1 MASSNSYKRKLE
13 GSENGG
19 RKTGFSDGPPPM
31 DEVELA
37 KQRAQEIVARLV
49 NTAEAKRPRIDEE
62 STRTATEPKPLSQS
76 IQNLQYGDLSSM
88 AQQNQSSDFQG
99 SSRKFDVPNSK
110 VGLLIGKGGETIKYL
125 QQNSGCKI
133 QITRDADADPF
144 SQTRNIELIGPLDR
158 INKAEQLINDIIS
171 QADIGASGAQIA
183 RGFSSF
189 QSGGEQIQMQVPNN
203 KVGLII
209 GKGGETIKNLQSRS
223 GARVQL
229 IPLHLPEG
237 DTSTSR
243 TLQLTG
249 TTNQLESA
257 QEMIKDIISEN
268 RFKGSP
274 MMALPNQQGYG
285 PRGPAPQWAPR
296 GPPPVQYPG
305 YGYGHQQQQGTLPY
319 PGLTQYQSQPYGSY
333 PSQPPS
339 GTAQDQWP
347 PAPVQAQQQS
357 GEYDYYGQQ
366 VQAGAPSTVV
376 NYGYGQAQ
384 GGGYGV
390 PGTYGQQ
397 VTSQQ
402 SYAQGYGDQGSSQ
415 QVYGQ
420 QGNNDG
426 YDQQGNPQQWYA
438 QQGNSQQGYV
448 QEGNPQQGYLQQ
460 GNSEQEPGNSEQ
472 GYAQQVGPP
481 GVPGS
486 EAVSQKGPH
495 TGTYGSQSSSQ
506 KGYLEQ
512 GYGTAGLSHMPH
524 SSNQGY
530 PQEGNGVSGVSNDGY
545 NQQSSP
551 KPGYE
556 QKGTQSGYGQP
567 LSVHPS
573 YGQNT
578 PSQSSYGQQ
587 ASSQPSYVHQ
597 SISQPAYAQ
606 QASAQSGYSQQGPI
620 QIGTALKEPSQTY
633 EQEGL
638 SQPVQAK
645 QESSQV
651 GSVQNKPP
659 YAGYEQHKASQK
671 VYE

>member
-1 MASSNSYKRKLE
+1 
-13 GSENGG
+13 
-19 RKTGFSDGPPPM
+19 
-31 DEVELA
+31 
-37 KQRAQEIVARLV
+37 
-49 NTAEAKRPRIDEE
+49 
-62 STRTATEPKPLSQS
+62 
-76 IQNLQYGDLSSM
+76 M
-88 AQQNQSSDFQG
+88 AQQNQSSNFQG
-99 SSRKFDVPNSK
+99 SSRKFDVPNPK

-144 SQTRNIELIGPLDR
+144 SPTREIELIGPLDR
-158 INKAEQLINDIIS
+158 INKAEQLIKDIIA
-171 QADIGASGAQIA
+171 QADVGVSGAQIA
-183 RGFSSF
+183 RGFNGL
-189 QSGGEQIQMQVPNN
+189 QPGGEQIQIQVPNN

-249 TTNQLESA
+249 NANQIEAA
-257 QEMIKDIISEN
+257 QEMIKDITSEN

-285 PRGPAPQWAPR
+285 PRGPAAQWAPR

-305 YGYGHQQQQGTLPY
+305 YGYGHQQQGTLPY
-319 PGLTQYQSQPYGSY
+319 PGLSQYQSQPYGSY
-333 PSQPPS
+333 PSQPPN
-339 GTAQDQWP
+339 GTGQDQWA
-347 PAPVQAQQQS
+347 PAPAQAQQQT

-366 VQAGAPSTVV
+366 VQTGTPSTEV

-390 PGTYGQQ
+390 PGIYGQQ
-397 VTSQQ
+397 VASQQ

-415 QVYGQ
+415 QVYRQ
-420 QGNNDG
+420 QGNDEG
-426 YDQQGNPQQWYA
+426 YDQQGNPQQGYV
-438 QQGNSQQGYV
+438 QQGNPQQVYV
-448 QEGNPQQGYLQQ
+448 QQGNPQQGYVQP
-460 GNSEQEPGNSEQ
+460 GNSEQE
-472 GYAQQVGPP
+472 YAQQVGPP
-481 GVPGS
+481 GVSGS
-486 EAVSQKGPH
+486 EAVSQTGPP
-495 TGTYGSQSSSQ
+495 TGTYGRQSSSQ
-506 KGYLEQ
+506 KGFFEQ
-512 GYGTAGLSHMPH
+512 GYGTPGLSHVPH
-524 SSNQGY
+524 GLKQGY
-530 PQEGNGVSGVSNDGY
+530 PQEGNGVSGVSNDGH

-567 LSVHPS
+567 LSAHPS
-573 YGQNT
+573 YGQNI

-587 ASSQPSYVHQ
+587 SSSQPAYVQQ
-597 SISQPAYAQ
+597 SITQPGYAQ
-606 QASAQSGYSQQGPI
+606 QASAQSGYSQQVPT
-620 QIGTALKEPSQTY
+620 QIGTALKESSQTY

-638 SQPVQAK
+638 SQPVQVK

-651 GSVQNKPP
+651 ASGQNIPP
-659 YAGYEQHKASQK
+659 YPGYEQHKASQK
-671 VYE
+671 AYE